1 MAAFS
6 HHQISL
12 RDLFSRKLFQTGR
25 QSFHPKL
32 TLDFSWWLLLIVV
45 HFARRLK
52 GISVISQYIQP
63 SN

>member
-12 RDLFSRKLFQTGR
+12 RDLFSRKLFQIGR

-45 HFARRLK
+45 HFVRRLK
-52 GISVISQYIQP
+52 AYRLFPEMFSL